1 MALTPTEEQQ
11 LRELLR
17 YAAASQ
23 NGKTASQLPQASG
36 ILTVGPYIAK
46 GYNSDTLTTVPRNV
60 VISDLLDSEPLAT
73 ARNSQVAGSINHL
86 MTRNATRSEI
96 KFLTDAPIRDAKTAA
111 AKAQGKADINET
123 NFNAMRSEFSFRL
136 SGLESWKDNIVTPAM
151 RKHLQ
156 SAGPG
161 YSNDPVFLVGPMNPP
176 GTSYAARK
184 HTFQFPLK
192 PNPLVF
198 FSVWGDVNFPRFELA
213 NEGGKIT
220 GFVTQHSPTG
230 GLWMAIGER
239 A

>member
-36 ILTVGPYIAK
+36 ILTVGNYIAK
-46 GYNSDTLTTVPRNV
+46 SYNSDTLTTVPRNV
-60 VISDLLDSEPLAT
+60 VISDLLDSEPLAG
-73 ARNSQVAGSINHL
+73 ARNSQVAGDTNHL

-96 KFLTDAPIRDAKTAA
+96 KSLTDSRIRDAKTAA
-111 AKAQGKADINET
+111 DKAQGKADINET
-123 NFNAMRSEFSFRL
+123 NLNGLRSEFSFRA
-136 SGLESWKDNIVTPAM
+136 GALETWRNSVVEPAL
-151 RKHLQ
+151 KKCLT

-161 YSNDPVFLVGPMNPP
+161 YMDNPVFLVGAMNPP
-176 GTSYAARK
+176 GTSYAQRK

-230 GLWMAIGER
+230 GLWMAIGEK

>member
-1 MALTPTEEQQ
+1 MALTTTEEQQ
-11 LRELLR
+11 IRELLR
-17 YAAASQ
+17 HAAASQ

-46 GYNSDTLTTVPRNV
+46 GYNSDALTTVPRNV
-60 VISDLLDSEPLAT
+60 VVSDLLDTEPLAT
-73 ARNSQVAGSINHL
+73 ARNSQIAGSTNHL

-111 AKAQGKADINET
+111 DKAQGKADINERNLNT
-123 NFNAMRSEFSFRL
+123 LQSEFSFRA
-136 SGLESWKDNIVTPAM
+136 SALETWRTSVVTPALAT
-151 RKHLQ
+151 HLA

-161 YSNDPVFLVGPMNPP
+161 YMDNPVFLVGAMNPP
-176 GTSYAARK
+176 GASYAQRK
-184 HTFQFPLK
+184 HTFRFPLK

-230 GLWMAIGER
+230 GLWMAVGER

>member
-46 GYNSDTLTTVPRNV
+46 GYNSDVLTTVPRNV
-60 VISDLLDSEPLAT
+60 LISDLLDSEPLAG
-73 ARNSQVAGSINHL
+73 ARNSQVAGSTNHL
-86 MTRNATRSEI
+86 MTRNATRNEI
-96 KFLTDAPIRDAKTAA
+96 TSMTDASIKAAKAA
-111 AKAQGKADINET
+111 ADKAQGKADINERDL
-123 NFNAMRSEFSFRL
+123 NAVRSEFSFRL
-136 SGLESWKDNIVTPAM
+136 SGIETWKDNAVTPM
-151 RKHLQ
+151 LKKCLT

-161 YSNDPVFLVGPMNPP
+161 YADAPVFLVGAMNPP

>member
-23 NGKTASQLPQASG
+23 AGKTASQLPQASG

-46 GYNSDTLTTVPRNV
+46 DYNTDTLTTVPRNV
-60 VISDLLDSEPLAT
+60 VVSDLLDTEPQAN
-73 ARNSQVAGSINHL
+73 ARNSQVAGDTNHL

-96 KFLTDAPIRDAKTAA
+96 KFLTDAPIRGAKAA
-111 AKAQGKADINET
+111 ADKAQGKADINER
-123 NFNAMRSEFSFRL
+123 NLNALQSEFSFRV
-136 SGLESWKDNIVTPAM
+136 SALETWRTGVVTPSLA
-151 RKHLQ
+151 KHLA

-161 YSNDPVFLVGPMNPP
+161 YMDNPVFLVGAMNPP
-176 GTSYAARK
+176 GTSYAQRK

>member
-23 NGKTASQLPQASG
+23 NGKTASQLPQATG
-36 ILTVGPYIAK
+36 IQTVGPYIAK
-46 GYNSDTLTTVPRNV
+46 SYGSDTLTTVPRNV
-60 VISDLLDSEPLAT
+60 VIADLLDGVPLEG
-73 ARNSQVAGSINHL
+73 ARNSQVAGDTNHL

-96 KFLTDAPIRDAKTAA
+96 KSLTDSRIRDAKTAA
-111 AKAQGKADINET
+111 DKAQGKAAINARDLT
-123 NFNAMRSEFSFRL
+123 AQRSEFSFRA
-136 SGLESWKDNIVTPAM
+136 STLETWRNNIIDPALT
-151 RKHLQ
+151 KHLA

-161 YSNDPVFLVGPMNPP
+161 YMNNPVFLVGAMNPP
-176 GTSYAARK
+176 GSTYAQRK
-184 HTFQFPLK
+184 HSFQFPLK
-192 PNPLVF
+192 PNPRVF
-198 FSVWGDVNFPRFELA
+198 FSVWGAVNFPRFELA

>member
-60 VISDLLDSEPLAT
+60 VVSDLLDTEPLAT
-73 ARNSQVAGSINHL
+73 ARNSQTAGSTNHL

-111 AKAQGKADINET
+111 DKAQGKADSNEQ
-123 NFNAMRSEFSFRL
+123 NLNALRSEFSFRT
-136 SGLESWKDNIVTPAM
+136 STLETWRTNVVTPALAT
-151 RKHLQ
+151 HLA

-161 YSNDPVFLVGPMNPP
+161 YSNNPVFLVGAMNPP
-176 GTSYAARK
+176 GVSYAQRK
-184 HTFQFPLK
+184 HTFQFPLR

-198 FSVWGDVNFPRFELA
+198 FSVWGDVNFPRFELV

-230 GLWMAIGER
+230 GLWMAIGEK

>member
-1 MALTPTEEQQ
+1 MALTLTEEQQ

-23 NGKTASQLPQASG
+23 AGKTASQLPQASS
-36 ILTVGPYIAK
+36 ILAVGPYIAK
-46 GYNSDTLTTVPRNV
+46 SYNSDTLTTVPRNV
-60 VISDLLDSEPLAT
+60 VVSDLLDTEPLAN
-73 ARNSQVAGSINHL
+73 ARNSQAAGSTNHL
-86 MTRNATRSEI
+86 MTRNATRAEI
-96 KFLTDAPIRDAKTAA
+96 TSMTDASIKA
-111 AKAQGKADINET
+111 AKVAADNAQGKAAV
-123 NFNAMRSEFSFRL
+123 NARNLAALQSEFSFRA
-136 SGLESWKDNIVTPAM
+136 SALETWRANVVTPALA
-151 RKHLQ
+151 KHLT

-161 YSNDPVFLVGPMNPP
+161 YMDNPVFLVGAMNPP
-176 GTSYAARK
+176 GTSYAQRK
-184 HTFQFPLK
+184 HTFQFPLR

-198 FSVWGDVNFPRFELA
+198 FSIWGDVGFPRFDLA

>member
-60 VISDLLDSEPLAT
+60 VVSDLLDTEPLAT
-73 ARNSQVAGSINHL
+73 ARNSQVAGDTNHL

-96 KFLTDAPIRDAKTAA
+96 KFLTDAPIRGVKATADKAKD
-111 AKAQGKADINET
+111 KADTNER
-123 NFNAMRSEFSFRL
+123 NLNALQSEFSFRA
-136 SGLESWKDNIVTPAM
+136 STLEAWRTNVVTPTLAT
-151 RKHLQ
+151 HLA

-161 YSNDPVFLVGPMNPP
+161 YVNNPVFLVGAMNPP
-176 GTSYAARK
+176 GASYAQRK

>member
-11 LRELLR
+11 IRELLR
-17 YAAASQ
+17 HAAASQ
-23 NGKTASQLPQASG
+23 NGKTASQLPQAAT
-36 ILTVGPYIAK
+36 ILSVGNYIAK
-46 GYNSDTLTTVPRNV
+46 SYNSDVLTTVPRNV
-60 VISDLLDSEPLAT
+60 VISDLLDSEPLT
-73 ARNSQVAGSINHL
+73 GARNSQVAGSTNHL

-96 KFLTDAPIRDAKTAA
+96 TSLTDSRIRDAKTAA
-111 AKAQGKADINET
+111 DRAQGKADVNER
-123 NFNAMRSEFSFRL
+123 NLNAVRSEFSFRL
-136 SGLESWKDNIVTPAM
+136 SNVETWKDNVATPALE
-151 RKHLQ
+151 KCLT

-161 YSNDPVFLVGPMNPP
+161 YAHNPVFLVGAMNPP

-198 FSVWGDVNFPRFELA
+198 FSIWGDVNFPRFELA

-230 GLWMAIGER
+230 GLWMAVGER

>member
-23 NGKTASQLPQASG
+23 AGKTASQLPQASD
-36 ILTVGPYIAK
+36 IQTVGPYIAK
-46 GYNSDTLTTVPRNV
+46 RYDSDTLTAVPRNV
-60 VISDLLDSEPLAT
+60 VISDLLAGVPLAD
-73 ARNSQVAGSINHL
+73 ARNSRVAGSTNHL
-86 MTRNATRSEI
+86 MTRDATRSEI
-96 KFLTDAPIRDAKTAA
+96 TFMTDSRIRDVKAA
-111 AKAQGKADINET
+111 ADKAQGKADINER
-123 NFNAMRSEFSFRL
+123 NLSALQSEFSFRA
-136 SGLESWKDNIVTPAM
+136 GTLETWRSNVVDPALK
-151 RKHLQ
+151 KHLA

-161 YSNDPVFLVGPMNPP
+161 FMNNPVFLVGAMNPP
-176 GTSYAARK
+176 GNTYAQRK
-184 HTFQFPLK
+184 HTFQFPLRA
-192 PNPLVF
+192 NPLVF
-198 FSVWGDVNFPRFELA
+198 FSIWGDVNFPRFELA

>member
-1 MALTPTEEQQ
+1 MALTTTEEQQ

-17 YAAASQ
+17 HAAASQ
-23 NGKTASQLPQASG
+23 NGKTASQLPQASS
-36 ILTVGPYIAK
+36 ILTVGHYIAK
-46 GYNSDTLTTVPRNV
+46 GYNSDALTTVPRNV
-60 VISDLLDSEPLAT
+60 MISDLLDSEPLAG
-73 ARNSQVAGSINHL
+73 ARNSQVAGSTNHL
-86 MTRNATRSEI
+86 MTRNATRAEI
-96 KFLTDAPIRDAKTAA
+96 ASMTDAPIKAAKAA
-111 AKAQGKADINET
+111 ADTAQGKADT
-123 NFNAMRSEFSFRL
+123 NARSLAALQSEFSFRA
-136 SGLESWKDNIVTPAM
+136 SALETWQTSVVTPSLA
-151 RKHLQ
+151 KHLE

-161 YSNDPVFLVGPMNPP
+161 HMTNPVFLVGAMNPP
-176 GTSYAARK
+176 GTSYAQRK

>member
-23 NGKTASQLPQASG
+23 AGKTASQLPQASG

-46 GYNSDTLTTVPRNV
+46 GFNSDTLTTVPRNV
-60 VISDLLDSEPLAT
+60 VVSDLLDTEPLAN
-73 ARNSQVAGSINHL
+73 ARNSQTAGSTNHL
-86 MTRNATRSEI
+86 MTRNATRAEI
-96 KFLTDAPIRDAKTAA
+96 TSMTDASIKAAKTAA
-111 AKAQGKADINET
+111 DKAQGKADINERNLT
-123 NFNAMRSEFSFRL
+123 ALQSEFGFRA
-136 SGLESWKDNIVTPAM
+136 SNLETWRTNVVTPSLA
-151 RKHLQ
+151 KCLA

-161 YSNDPVFLVGPMNPP
+161 YMNNPVFLVGAMNPP
-176 GTSYAARK
+176 GTSYTQRK
-184 HTFQFPLK
+184 HTFQFPLR

-239 A
+239 V

>member
-1 MALTPTEEQQ
+1 MALTPTEEHQ

-23 NGKTASQLPQASG
+23 AGKTASQLPRASG

-46 GYNSDTLTTVPRNV
+46 GYDSDTLTTVPRNV
-60 VISDLLDSEPLAT
+60 VVSDLLDTEPLAG
-73 ARNSQVAGSINHL
+73 ARNSQVAGSTNHL
-86 MTRNATRSEI
+86 MTRNATRAEI
-96 KFLTDAPIRDAKTAA
+96 TSMTDAQIKAAKAA
-111 AKAQGKADINET
+111 ADKAQGKADINET
-123 NFNAMRSEFSFRL
+123 NLNAVRSEFSFRL
-136 SGLESWKDNIVTPAM
+136 SSVETWKDSIVTPAL
-151 RKHLQ
+151 KKYLA

-161 YSNDPVFLVGPMNPP
+161 YIDNPVFLVGAMNPP
-176 GTSYAARK
+176 GASYAQRK
-184 HTFQFPLK
+184 HTFQFPLR